1 MTFCRADEVAAWAG
15 IATAAVRQA
24 AAKAKLIE
32 ILIIMTITRNERGN
46 VNAREGLSVPHKLVA
61 WVPHSQPFWP
71 LATVRRNS
79 CGSGKVIERH
89 RGNGAGIG
97 ARR

>member
-71 LATVRRNS
+71 WQRSDEIAADRGKPLNATAATVP
-79 CGSGKVIERH
+79 V
-89 RGNGAGIG
+89 
-97 ARR
+97 